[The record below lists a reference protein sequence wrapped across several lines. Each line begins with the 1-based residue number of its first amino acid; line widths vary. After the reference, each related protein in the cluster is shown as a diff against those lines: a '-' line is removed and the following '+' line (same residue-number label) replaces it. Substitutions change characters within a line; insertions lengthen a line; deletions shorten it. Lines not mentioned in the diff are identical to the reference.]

1 MVLEM
6 AQAFV
11 EIFGTFGSSTL
22 GDCKIISTWRN
33 FGIFSFS
40 HEMLIFSSW
49 KISMKHEPN
58 NESSFLFGFLIFW
71 ENLWLF

>member
-22 GDCKIISTWRN
+22 GDCKIISTWRI
-33 FGIFSFS
+33 FGIFSFFTRNANFFFL
-40 HEMLIFSSW
+40 ENF
-49 KISMKHEPN
+49 
-58 NESSFLFGFLIFW
+58 NEARAK
-71 ENLWLF
+71 